1 MKIKKRK
8 NGQKRIESKVKE
20 KIRNKEVIIY
30 KMNIQIIK
38 KRLRELK

>member
-30 KMNIQIIK
+30 KMNI
-38 KRLRELK
+38 